1 MGRAARVEWGWKI
14 SMAAAAAAAARYLKP
29 ETTSEESEERIFT
42 QSPILFSFDLSV
54 LTDAKSFPEY

>member
-14 SMAAAAAAAARYLKP
+14 SMAAAAAARYLKP